1 MNAVDLSMPHWKCR
15 CGKVAMPLT
24 DDTECYCGDI
34 YEQDWNRINP
44 MDQKAA
50 GAAMTYKI
58 GDLISGQALLAD
70 RDLRITCYECFKKLR
85 PDEYRIEFAQS
96 AARVFAEL
104 AATTANPRRKHGA
117 D

>member
-1 MNAVDLSMPHWKCR
+1 MTSERDRLVCARADSPKFVAGSMFGLFCAD
-15 CGKVAMPLT
+15 CGVEVMVAP
-24 DDTECYCGDI
+24 
-34 YEQDWNRINP
+34 
-44 MDQKAA
+44 
-50 GAAMTYKI
+50 
-58 GDLISGQALLAD
+58 SGQALLAD

-85 PDEYRIEFAQS
+85 RDEYRIEFAQS